1 MGTESITDS
10 ALGMRMAHAAL
21 HIRRM
26 FPDNGGLR
34 GADIDAAK
42 SLGVDSQI
50 AYDIHVGAGGGVE
63 MAQGIRS

>member
-1 MGTESITDS
+1 
-10 ALGMRMAHAAL
+10 
-21 HIRRM
+21 M